1 MIKVYINSAE
11 IRHWVAPTLSNKT
24 LTSKFIKY
32 FSLKL
37 RSLDFSYVTEDFKLR
52 DNLNKESAAQIIQ
65 KRVSKKYQTVLANIE
80 KQENHFKKENS
91 IEKTINNFLL
101 ENKLENWREI
111 FVRFGQGTM
120 INLARNLDAEIIFDF
135 QNVNDSDLVIIRNIG
150 DETSDFIKYRLSL
163 HDPKLIFIDV
173 AYYTPY
179 KNKSIQRVGINSFV
193 HSNYRKCDDSRLWMF
208 DGCLQDWKNWNGPI
222 LLIPPEG
229 FTCEMYKIET
239 TAWVHQVVTEINKH
253 YKNKEIVIRYK
264 PNKKLR
270 DQDSLEDQCNN
281 LQVSAVV
288 THSSTAALQTLMWGI
303 PSISTEKCPI
313 SAYFDGIEK
322 IANWEKKDRLEF
334 LKWLS
339 HCQYTVDEIES
350 GEAILR
356 VLKDNIS

>member
-1 MIKVYINSAE
+1 MIKAYINSAE
-11 IRHWVAPTLSNKT
+11 IRHWIAPTLSNKL
-24 LTSKFIKY
+24 LTPKFIKE
-32 FSLKL
+32 FASKLK
-37 RSLDFSYVTEDFKLR
+37 SLDFFYVTEDFKLR
-52 DNLNKESAAQIIQ
+52 DNLSKEFAIQLIQ
-65 KRVSKKYQTVLANIE
+65 KRISKKYQKLLDNIE
-80 KQENHFKKENS
+80 KQENSFKKENS
-91 IEKTINNFLL
+91 IEKTINDLML

-120 INLARNLDAEIIFDF
+120 INLARNFDAEIIFDF
-135 QNVNDSDLVIIRNIG
+135 QNVKDSDLVIIRNIG

-163 HDPKLIFIDV
+163 SEPRLIFIDV

-193 HSNYRKCDDSRLWMF
+193 HSKYKQCDDSRLWMF
-208 DGCLQDWKNWNGPI
+208 DGCLQDWKDWNGPI

-229 FTCEMYKIET
+229 FTCDMYNIET
-239 TAWVHQVVTEINKH
+239 ASWVHQVICEIRKY

-264 PNKKLR
+264 PNKKNR
-270 DQDSLEDQCNN
+270 DQDSLEDQCNK

-303 PSISTEKCPI
+303 PSIATEKCPI

-322 IANWEKKDRLEF
+322 IADWEKKDRLEF

-350 GEAILR
+350 GEAVLR
-356 VLKDNIS
+356 VLKDDIS